1 MTDNIS
7 NQMVNTME
15 HVATKATDISLRSW
29 WRIKHRILD
38 IHQVAMNMLMN
49 AYPDA
54 NRQLFASMFVILGI
68 ASMQEP

>member
-7 NQMVNTME
+7 NQMVNTF
-15 HVATKATDISLRSW
+15 ACSKAVDISLRSW

-38 IHQVAMNMLMN
+38 IHQVAINMLMN

-54 NRQLFASMFVILGI
+54 NRQLFACMFVILGI